1 MSENV
6 SHISPVWPCYTDI
19 IAERGEGCYIYGQ
32 DGRVFLDFTCG
43 IGVTNTGHCHP
54 RVVEAVRAQAE
65 KLLHGQAN
73 IVLHPPLLE
82 LIEELRTIVPAD
94 LDGFFF
100 KNSGSETVE
109 AAVKLAR
116 MATKR
121 SNVIVFQGSF
131 HGRTVG
137 AMSMTTSKTVYR
149 ARYQPLMS
157 GVFIAP
163 FPYRYRYGWESEE
176 TVKWCLDELRFM
188 LLSQTAPDETAA
200 ILIEPVLGEG
210 GYVVPPPGF
219 LAGLREICDE
229 HGMLLIVDEVQSGFG
244 RTGRWFAYE
253 HFGVLPDVM
262 IVAKG
267 IASGL
272 PLAGVIARMDLMQ
285 EWVPGSE
292 GGTYGGNA
300 VACAAAVATIRVMRE
315 EGLVANAHARGLELM
330 TGLRHLQERHPQ
342 IGDVRGLGLMVG
354 VEFTDPNGKPDKK
367 SAKAVQ
373 QACLEEQLLLLTCG
387 TWDNTIRFIPPLIVT
402 SEQIQDGL
410 ARFERSLQKALSGDK
425 MGK

>member
-1 MSENV
+1 MSDTT

-32 DGRVFLDFTCG
+32 DGQAYLDFTCG

-54 RVVEAVRAQAE
+54 RVVDAVRAQAE

-82 LIEELRTIVPAD
+82 LIEELSTILPPE
-94 LDGFFF
+94 LNGFLF

-116 MATKR
+116 MATER
-121 SNVIVFQGSF
+121 PNVIVFQGSF

-137 AMSMTTSKTVYR
+137 AMSMTTSKTIYR

-163 FPYRYRYGWESEE
+163 FPYAYRYGWEPRQ
-176 TVKWCLDELRFM
+176 TVDWCLNELRYM
-188 LLSQTAPDETAA
+188 LLSQTAPEETAA
-200 ILIEPVLGEG
+200 LLIEPVLGEG

-219 LAGLREICDE
+219 LKGLREICDE
-229 HGMLLIVDEVQSGFG
+229 HGMLFIADEVQSGFG
-244 RTGRWFAYE
+244 RTGRWFAHE
-253 HFGVLPDVM
+253 HFGVTPDIM

-272 PLAGVIARMDLMQ
+272 PLAGVIARMELM
-285 EWVPGSE
+285 ERWAPGSE

-300 VACAAAVATIRVMRE
+300 VACAAAAATIRVMRH
-315 EGLVANAHARGLELM
+315 EGLLENAQARGEQLM
-330 TGLRHLQERHPQ
+330 VGLGHLQEQYPQ

-354 VEFTDPNGKPDKK
+354 VEFTDSEGKPDKK
-367 SAKAVQ
+367 TAKALQ
-373 QACLEEQLLLLTCG
+373 QACLEEHLLLLTCG
-387 TWDNTIRFIPPLIVT
+387 TWDNTIRFIPPLVVT
-402 SEQIQDGL
+402 SEQVGDGL
-410 ARFERSLQKALSGDK
+410 ARFERSLARVIG
-425 MGK
+425 